1 MAFSN
6 AQTKVESGKSL
17 LTQAQ
22 TGREKART
30 ELEQFWRKTAKE
42 YGSVITEEELFA
54 HDPELFKRWIAK
66 AAKYEELLESCREI
80 ENNLAIKKG
89 ALPGLIESVELLEK
103 STREK
108 SEQAAELQA
117 ELKSKRLQRDK
128 LFGTKL
134 VEVERKAYEILLSQ
148 LAEAKDHAYEILSKA
163 RSIQAAAGQ
172 RLKTAEQRAAEAERN
187 LLSAKTDWTDAL
199 KKEKFESEEVWA
211 KARLDSE
218 AINAIHKEITDYQAQ
233 SRSAADRFSEAD
245 KKLVE
250 KESQKLTDKSL
261 EVLEAEKREVSAR
274 KEKLLEQKGELQKEA
289 ENRRRGTSQAG
300 RDRGRLEEA
309 ETSSRRLGASQHDG
323 RIEQWRQVP
332 QVRTEF
338 GAFDTDPKCQCR
350 ADKTPQS
357 IPFD

>member
-6 AQTKVESGKSL
+6 AQTKVESGNP
-17 LTQAQ
+17 
-22 TGREKART
+22 TGRKLKPAEKKART

-134 VEVERKAYEILLSQ
+134 VEVERKPTRFCFRSWQKQKTMLTKSFLR
-148 LAEAKDHAYEILSKA
+148 LEAFRPLRGK
-163 RSIQAAAGQ
+163 G
-172 RLKTAEQRAAEAERN
+172 LKRPN
-187 LLSAKTDWTDAL
+187 SVL
-199 KKEKFESEEVWA
+199 
-211 KARLDSE
+211 
-218 AINAIHKEITDYQAQ
+218 
-233 SRSAADRFSEAD
+233 
-245 KKLVE
+245 
-250 KESQKLTDKSL
+250 QKL
-261 EVLEAEKREVSAR
+261 
-274 KEKLLEQKGELQKEA
+274 KETFFQQKPI
-289 ENRRRGTSQAG
+289 G
-300 RDRGRLEEA
+300 RMPLKGK
-309 ETSSRRLGASQHDG
+309 
-323 RIEQWRQVP
+323 I
-332 QVRTEF
+332 
-338 GAFDTDPKCQCR
+338 
-350 ADKTPQS
+350 
-357 IPFD
+357 